1 MQAKTI
7 LTAITLA
14 AALTAGVAHAAA
26 QPETPGSAFR
36 VNTPRDAYT
45 DGARISNRDGYT
57 DGARITNRDG
67 YIATRKVDPYLDGA
81 RGNDRR
87 NPFYDGANAADSHPD
102 LQVVA
107 RLDRTGVSASPERQA
122 DPYLDGARG
131 NSPRDPYSE
140 GARGANGSGEHFSA

>member
-14 AALTAGVAHAAA
+14 AALTVGVAHAAT
-26 QPETPGSAFR
+26 QPETAGNAFR

-45 DGARISNRDGYT
+45 DGARIGNRDGNT
-57 DGARITNRDG
+57 DSARITNRDG
-67 YIATRKVDPYLDGA
+67 YIATRKLGPYLDGA

-87 NPFYDGANAADSHPD
+87 NPFYDGANAAESHPD
-102 LQVVA
+102 LKVVA
-107 RLDRTGVSASPERQA
+107 GLDRTGVSASPARKA

-131 NSPRDPYSE
+131 NSPRDAYSD
-140 GARGANGSGEHFSA
+140 GARTANGAGEHFSA